1 MKFVPSDLHL
11 KVRQFFAHGYEPQ
24 GWLCCVGF
32 RSLAPTIACVA
43 SVSVWFRSKERPVL
57 DAREMKREPKNERGE
72 RGRGIFSSPLPPR
85 SFSCT
90 IFWAVF
96 DSRSSFFAPK
106 PHGNA
111 YYAGYP
117 NLKITDVTTT
127 STSFSLAHNHEHNKD
142 IRTRRMAYLTKLFY
156 QLSSTQY

>member
-57 DAREMKREPKNERGE
+57 DARE
-72 RGRGIFSSPLPPR
+72 I
-85 SFSCT
+85 
-90 IFWAVF
+90 
-96 DSRSSFFAPK
+96 
-106 PHGNA
+106 
-111 YYAGYP
+111 
-117 NLKITDVTTT
+117 
-127 STSFSLAHNHEHNKD
+127 
-142 IRTRRMAYLTKLFY
+142 
-156 QLSSTQY
+156 